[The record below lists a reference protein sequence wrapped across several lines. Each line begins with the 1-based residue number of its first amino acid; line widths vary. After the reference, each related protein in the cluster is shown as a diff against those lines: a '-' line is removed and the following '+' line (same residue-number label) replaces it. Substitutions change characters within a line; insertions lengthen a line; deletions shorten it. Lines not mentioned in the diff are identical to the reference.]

1 MTVTAIRSR
10 SADRRRFSIGSTAL
24 RVDSRTRGRGR
35 TAHTTVSVSGDIDTV
50 NAAEFAATVRDA
62 ACGCSGLVLDL
73 TEVDFMAVDGM
84 SALHAINAQVLR
96 GGVEWC
102 VVASPAVARAIGES
116 GAGPRDGRPGA
127 RPAGCA
133 TNARGDDAGSDQLG
147 RRVALLR
154 RRVRGEYP

>member
-1 MTVTAIRSR
+1 MTVTSIRSR

-84 SALHAINAQVLR
+84 SALHAINAQALR

-102 VVASPAVARAIGES
+102 VVASPAVARVLGLCDPEGLIPSARIAS
-116 GAGPRDGRPGA
+116 LRGAEIA
-127 RPAGCA
+127 
-133 TNARGDDAGSDQLG
+133 
-147 RRVALLR
+147 
-154 RRVRGEYP
+154 